1 MKTFL
6 PAIFTTRR
14 AAALIIVLSCLVL
27 LSALTLGFFLSTA
40 GEARNTAAFAEGNRA
55 RTLADTALNIVI
67 GQLRD
72 ATCQDRTDISWA
84 SQPGL
89 IKTFGTNGTLAT
101 AFKLYSSSQ
110 PRVTASTFDPS
121 TDLAPAPPLP
131 SASQAV
137 QNAWSAQ
144 YADINSPV
152 VRKSGASSTRYY
164 PIINPAALGGGIE
177 GFEVKPAWQVDTN
190 GDGSVDIP
198 MPVEWMYV
206 FRDGSVG
213 PASGG
218 TDTNPIV
225 GRVAFWTDDDTCKVN
240 INTASEGSFWD
251 IPRSVALNEARMAW
265 SIPVKGEFQAVA
277 GHPATTSL
285 SPVIGT
291 LVGKPATQLIPF
303 GTTATEFSNY
313 YLPYIDI
320 APRISNLTTNG
331 NTSTQAGSQQTTTT
345 VSETFT
351 GIGQPVVYDSDRLY
365 ATADELLF
373 KPNRDPNV
381 AALTGAELAKRE
393 FFLTANSRAPE
404 TTLFGTPRIS
414 LWPSQRLP
422 APAANVATQ
431 TPRDQLLAFCG
442 KIGGNPYYFERY
454 STAVGP
460 GSVPAAAS
468 AASMTADYDKI
479 PRNQVL
485 FSYLG
490 RLLDSPVPGFGSSFT
505 TKWSADGN
513 AQISTLAVDYLR
525 SHTNLYQ
532 APTAD
537 RSAANS
543 WGYEFPPCESNSLP
557 VSGYYG
563 GYVMPLKI
571 NGKLGFGRN
580 TTITEAVVVFM
591 ATATD
596 ATHATTKMQTAMF
609 FNIFRPT
616 PTSGQSGP
624 VIRFRVRTPF
634 GINGEIRSSVRPG
647 GSAWSGKYWSF
658 MGPHTLLFK
667 NAQPGNSSP
676 SRTAGTSDIN
686 NDYQFFTPETAVSGT
701 TFDFA
706 GGNATI
712 EILEPDTATPQVIQ
726 TLNLNFPPITGLPL
740 PQPVNE
746 NGKFIVTS
754 KHTDPNTGNQTLD
767 TYATGGTYTGDFA
780 SRLPNIGASSYT
792 ARSIITPGDI
802 AKSVRFSSTT
812 SGPNAAPHKGDFRLL
827 SLKET
832 VDAAS
837 APNWFEPS
845 PGYSLPVAAYAFDGN
860 GTAAPP
866 NAKAA
871 RQNRFAQTLRNDL
884 FAYLPVNVKNFQYG
898 WSDGKNGY
906 GSGNEWID
914 SEGTWHGGIYEQVAP
929 QFLGAGYDRSRPLQ
943 ADWVTPG
950 GLVAGI
956 QMGSSTNGVPT
967 PVIPQGLAAALNS
980 DGGAGDFTSNY
991 GWCADGADIA
1001 IPDFGYLKLTSGGYF
1016 SYMNTGEDAGQACE
1030 PNRQIPSPVVFGTL
1044 PSVDSAGNPA
1054 PWQTLLFCPSPA
1066 AGSAHRGF
1074 GTGTGGSGP
1083 AARAPFSF
1091 LPDHLFLDLWWMPAV
1106 DPYAVSEPLSTAG
1119 KVNLNYRIAPFDYI
1133 TRSTGLQAVMK
1144 SVKLAGVPD
1153 NQSSGYKQYVD
1164 YLSAWGSTPAAAFL
1178 NFPTRFNLNMSET
1191 DGSLQDFKTRFDLGD
1206 VFRSASEICSI
1217 RLVPSGETISTLPA
1231 WWNARRLTGDN
1242 LREQPYSAIY
1252 SRITTQSN
1260 TYTVHVRAQ
1269 AVKKAPGT
1277 PADAFDP
1284 ASDQVSGEWRGS
1296 FQIERYIDPNDPA
1309 LAAVDFASA
1318 TPLKSLGP
1326 FYRFRVLSSSQFAP

>member
-1 MKTFL
+1 MKSFL
-6 PAIFTTRR
+6 PAIFKTRR

-40 GEARNTAAFAEGNRA
+40 GEARNTSAFAEGNRA

-89 IKTFGTNGTLAT
+89 IKTFGTSGTLAS
-101 AFKLYSSSQ
+101 AFKLYSSSN
-110 PRVTASTFDPS
+110 PRVTASSFDPS
-121 TDLAPAPPLP
+121 TDQAPAPPLP

-152 VRKSGASSTRYY
+152 IRNSGGSSTRYY
-164 PIINPAALGGGIE
+164 PILNPAALGGGIE
-177 GFEVKPAWQVDTN
+177 GFKVESAWQVDTN

-218 TDTNPIV
+218 TDTNPII

-251 IPRSVALNEARMAW
+251 IPRSVAFNEARMAW
-265 SIPVKGEFQAVA
+265 LLPVKGEFQTVA

-285 SPVIGT
+285 SPVIGA

-313 YLPYIDI
+313 YLPYLGI
-320 APRISNLTTNG
+320 APRISNITTTG
-331 NTSTQAGSQQTTTT
+331 TTTTQAGSQQTTLG
-345 VSETFT
+345 SAT
-351 GIGQPVVYDSDRLY
+351 GVGKPVVYDSDRLY

-381 AALTGAELAKRE
+381 AALTGSELAKRE

-422 APAANVATQ
+422 APAANVATP

-454 STAVGP
+454 SIAVGP
-460 GSVPAAAS
+460 GSVPATAS
-468 AASMTADYDKI
+468 AASMTSDYASI

-490 RLLDSPVPGFGSSFT
+490 RLLDSLVPGFGSSFT
-505 TKWSADGN
+505 TKWSVDGN
-513 AQISTLAVDYLR
+513 TQVSTLAVDYLR
-525 SHTNLYQ
+525 SHANLYQ
-532 APTAD
+532 SPSGTRAG
-537 RSAANS
+537 ANS
-543 WGYEFPPCESNSLP
+543 WGYEVP
-557 VSGYYG
+557 VGGTNQG

-571 NGKLGFGRN
+571 NGKLGFGRS
-580 TTITEAVVVFM
+580 TTITEAAVVFI

-596 ATHATTKMQTAMF
+596 ATHATTRMQTVMF

-616 PTSGQSGP
+616 PTSGVAGP
-624 VIRFRVRTPF
+624 AIRFRVTTPF
-634 GINGEIRSSVRPG
+634 GINGEIRSKIRPG
-647 GSAWSGKYWSF
+647 GGTASGRNFSF
-658 MGPHTLLFK
+658 IGPHTLLFK
-667 NAQPGNSSP
+667 NGDATNPP
-676 SRTAGTSDIN
+676 RTAGSSDID
-686 NDYQFFTPETAVSGT
+686 NDYPFFTEEIPVVGP
-701 TFDFA
+701 TFNFA

-712 EILEPDTATPQVIQ
+712 EILEPDTAAPQVIQ
-726 TLNLNFPPITGLPL
+726 TLILNFPPITGLPL
-740 PQPVNE
+740 PQPVNMSGNFVTT
-746 NGKFIVTS
+746 NG
-754 KHTDPNTGNQTLD
+754 
-767 TYATGGTYTGDFA
+767 TYATGGTFAENFA
-780 SRLPNIGASSYT
+780 SRLVVGMVNWNIM
-792 ARSIITPGDI
+792 RPGDI
-802 AKSVRFSSTT
+802 AKSVRFSSAT

-827 SLKET
+827 SLKES
-832 VDAAS
+832 VHAAS
-837 APNWFEPS
+837 NWFEPT

-860 GTAAPP
+860 GTATTA
-866 NAKAA
+866 AVTAA
-871 RQNRFAQTLRNDL
+871 RQNRFAQTLRND
-884 FAYLPVNVKNFQYG
+884 FFMISRPSWGQNYQYG
-898 WSDGKNGY
+898 WSDGKNGF
-906 GSGNEWID
+906 
-914 SEGTWHGGIYEQVAP
+914 GGLNSQVAS
-929 QFLGAGYDRSRPLQ
+929 QFLGAGYDRTRPSP

-956 QMGSSTNGVPT
+956 QMGSSTNCVPT
-967 PVIPQGLAAALNS
+967 PVIPQGLPAASNS
-980 DGGAGDFTSNY
+980 AGGAGDFTSNY
-991 GWCADGADIA
+991 GWCSDGADIA
-1001 IPDFGYLKLTSGGYF
+1001 IPDFGFLTQSDGGYF
-1016 SYMNTGEDAGQACE
+1016 SEMDGLDDTGEVCE

-1054 PWQTLLFCPSPA
+1054 PWQSLLFCPNPA
-1066 AGSAHRGF
+1066 AGNAHPGF
-1074 GTGTGGSGP
+1074 GTGVGGSGP
-1083 AARAPFSF
+1083 AARAPFSI

-1153 NQSSGYKQYVD
+1153 NQSSGYKQWGD
-1164 YLSAWGSTPAAAFL
+1164 KTTWGSSPAAPFNSM

-1191 DGSLQDFKTRFDLGD
+1191 DGSLQDFVTRFDSGD

-1217 RLVPSGETISTLPA
+1217 RLVPSGETTSTLPA

-1269 AVKKAPGT
+1269 AVKKVPGT

-1309 LAAVDFASA
+1309 LTGVDFASA
-1318 TPLKSLGP
+1318 TTLKSLGP
-1326 FYRFRVLSSSQFAP
+1326 LYRFRVLNSSQFAP

>member
-110 PRVTASTFDPS
+110 PQVTASAFDPS

-320 APRISNLTTNG
+320 APRISNLTTTG
-331 NTSTQAGSQQTTTT
+331 TTTTQAGSQQTTTT
-345 VSETFT
+345 VSGAPGASFT

-381 AALTGAELAKRE
+381 AALTGSELAKRE

-454 STAVGP
+454 SIAVGP
-460 GSVPAAAS
+460 GSVPATAS
-468 AASMTADYDKI
+468 AASMISDYANI

-532 APTAD
+532 APTAS
-537 RSAANS
+537 RIAANS
-543 WGYEFPPCESNSLP
+543 WGYEFPIG
-557 VSGYYG
+557 SGYYG

-571 NGKLGFGRN
+571 NGKLGFGRS
-580 TTITEAVVVFM
+580 TTITEAVVVFI

-596 ATHATTKMQTAMF
+596 ATHATTRMQTVMF

-616 PTSGQSGP
+616 PTSGQAGP
-624 VIRFRVRTPF
+624 VIRFRVTTPTPF
-634 GINGEIRSSVRPG
+634 GINGEIRSAVRPG
-647 GSAWSGKYWSF
+647 GNNWSGRNWSF
-658 MGPHTLLFK
+658 MGPHTLLIK
-667 NAQPGNSSP
+667 NNDAQNLG
-676 SRTAGTSDIN
+676 RTARPAGSSDIN

-701 TFDFA
+701 TFNFS

-712 EILEPDTATPQVIQ
+712 EILEPDTASPQVIQ
-726 TLNLNFPPITGLPL
+726 TLNLYFPPINGLPL
-740 PQPVNE
+740 PQPVDA
-746 NGKFIVTS
+746 NGNFIVTS

-780 SRLPNIGASSYT
+780 SRLPNIGVDSYT
-792 ARSIITPGDI
+792 ARKFMMPGDI

-832 VDAAS
+832 VDAT
-837 APNWFEPS
+837 WFEPS

-860 GTAAPP
+860 GTATTA
-866 NAKAA
+866 NVTAA
-871 RQNRFAQTLRNDL
+871 RQNRFAQTLRNDE
-884 FAYLPVNVKNFQYG
+884 FAYLPPSWLANFQYG
-898 WSDGKNGY
+898 WSDGKNGK
-906 GSGNEWID
+906 
-914 SEGTWHGGIYEQVAP
+914 GGLNEQVAS
-929 QFLGAGYDRSRPLQ
+929 QFLGAGYDRSRPSQ

-950 GLVAGI
+950 GLVAGL
-956 QMGSSTNGVPT
+956 QMGNATNCVPT
-967 PVIPQGLAAALNS
+967 PVIPQGLTAALNS
-980 DGGAGDFTSNY
+980 AGGAGDFTSNY

-1001 IPDFGYLKLTSGGYF
+1001 IPDFGYLTLNNGGYF
-1016 SYMNTGEDAGQACE
+1016 TYMNGAEDAGQACE
-1030 PNRQIPSPVVFGTL
+1030 PNRQIPSPVVFGTM

-1066 AGSAHRGF
+1066 AGSAHPGF

-1083 AARAPFSF
+1083 AARAPFSI

-1153 NQSSGYKQYVD
+1153 NQSSGYKQYADSNVATG
-1164 YLSAWGSTPAAAFL
+1164 LSLKAWGSTPDNPFL
-1178 NFPTRFNLNMSET
+1178 SMNIPTRFNLNMSET
-1191 DGSLQDFKTRFDLGD
+1191 DGSLQDFKARFDLGD

-1217 RLVPSGETISTLPA
+1217 RLVPAGETISTLPA

-1252 SRITTQSN
+1252 SRVTTQSN

-1269 AVKKAPGT
+1269 AVKKMPGT
-1277 PADAFDP
+1277 LANAFDP